1 MQVKNCQQL
10 NNVVT
15 AEWCDATG
23 DDGSYTADQTKNKK
37 RNRFYKHN
45 YEQRNNIEGAGLFAM
60 V

>member
-10 NNVVT
+10 SNVVT

-37 RNRFYKHN
+37 KK
-45 YEQRNNIEGAGLFAM
+45 QIL
-60 V
+60 